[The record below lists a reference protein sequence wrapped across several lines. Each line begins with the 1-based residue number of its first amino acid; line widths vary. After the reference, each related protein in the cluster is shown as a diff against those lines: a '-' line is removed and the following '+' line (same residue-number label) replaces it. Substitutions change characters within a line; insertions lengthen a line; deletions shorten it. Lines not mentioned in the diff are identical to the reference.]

1 MNRRGNPLMTP
12 GRRTFLSLV
21 DIILFALDAR
31 IPRTSIRVAKKYL
44 HPRKFV
50 YVLTRID
57 LADPVA
63 TRDWIAAFESQGKPA
78 FAVQANTGE
87 GMKKL
92 VAFLEGERERVNRS
106 RPPGTLEKPLK
117 LMVFGLPNVGKSSI
131 INRLSGRVRAP
142 AGGKP
147 GLTRGIHWIRCGEE
161 FLLLDT
167 PGVLEPGAVKG
178 DTLMALAA
186 TGAIPETRYDPVG
199 VALWLVE
206 RVSPATL
213 GAGSNETGFRVRFS
227 AGREPTEMGCS
238 ADSRMMFP
246 GEPTVLPD
254 EAEPPARPALLIL
267 EEFGREAGQVK
278 KGGEVDLTRASQ
290 LCLARFRKGEFGAI
304 TLELP
309 GDDGIH

>member
-1 MNRRGNPLMTP
+1 MTP

-21 DIILFALDAR
+21 DVILFALDAR

-57 LADPVA
+57 LADPAA

-92 VAFLEGERERVNRS
+92 VAFLKDERERVNRS
-106 RPPGTLEKPLK
+106 RPPGTLERPLK

-142 AGGKP
+142 TGEKP

-178 DTLMALAA
+178 ETLMALAA
-186 TGAIPETRYDPVG
+186 TGAIAETRYDPVE
-199 VALWLVE
+199 VALWLIE
-206 RVSPATL
+206 RVSPVTGRAE
-213 GAGSNETGFRVRFS
+213 AGQDV
-227 AGREPTEMGCS
+227 
-238 ADSRMMFP
+238 
-246 GEPTVLPD
+246 PD
-254 EAEPPARPALLIL
+254 LSPNSALLVL
-267 EEFGREAGQVK
+267 EQFGRQTGQVK

-290 LCLARFRKGEFGAI
+290 LYLARFRKGEFGPI

-309 GDDGIH
+309 GDDIL